1 MQRIFAADIG
11 GTNARFALFT
21 AHEGNLTLTSA
32 VWAKSA
38 DLGNA
43 QDVLQAMQQLLQSP
57 LSAGDALAI
66 ALAGPVQ
73 GLHGKLTNGQLRVNL
88 DGAAQQH
95 NLACCL
101 LLNDFGAQAF
111 ATLTPCGA
119 TAALVRSSPRSFDG
133 SCATRAVLGAGTG
146 LGAAM
151 LVRAGEAGSAGSW
164 LAVPS
169 EAGHAAFAF
178 VGPEEQDYQAFLGHE
193 LGRDYPTAE
202 NVLSGEGLSV
212 LHYYLSGQF
221 FYPPAVGAEALSH
234 ETPTLLWYARFWGR
248 FCRQWILTT
257 LCRGG
262 LWIAGGIAA
271 KNSLCVTHPVFLQEL
286 GLVPDIGGIVASVPI
301 YLITDGNSGLWG
313 AAYAALEHLS
323 CRMPRAEKSQAI
335 TPHAD

>member
-21 AHEGNLTLTSA
+21 AHGGNLTLTSV

-38 DLGNA
+38 DLGNT
-43 QDVLQAMQQLLQSP
+43 QDMLQDMQQALQKHF
-57 LSAGDALAI
+57 SAGDALVI
-66 ALAGPVQ
+66 ALAGPVK
-73 GLHGKLTNGQLRVNL
+73 GLKGKLTNGQLQVDLSGVEQR
-88 DGAAQQH
+88 H

-101 LLNDFGAQAF
+101 LINDFSAQAF
-111 ATLTPCGA
+111 ATLTTCGSTA
-119 TAALVRSSPRSFDG
+119 TMVRGGNRLPG
-133 SCATRAVLGAGTG
+133 EQCATRAVLGAGTG

-151 LVRAGEAGSAGSW
+151 LINSGKRASGESW
-164 LAVPS
+164 IAVPS
-169 EAGHAAFAF
+169 EAGHSAFPF
-178 VGPEEQDYQAFLGHE
+178 VGAEEQVYQAFLARE

-212 LHYYLSGQF
+212 LHYYLSGRF

-234 ETPTLLWYARFWGR
+234 ETATLMWYARFLGR

-262 LWIAGGIAA
+262 LWITGGIAA
-271 KNSLCVTHPVFLQEL
+271 KNPLCVSHPAFFQEL
-286 GLVPDIGGIVASVPI
+286 GLVADSGGVVAATPI

-313 AAYAALEHLS
+313 AARAA
-323 CRMPRAEKSQAI
+323 AEYLPNR
-335 TPHAD
+335 TPSIE

>member
-21 AHEGNLTLTSA
+21 EYEGNLTLMSA

-43 QDVLQAMQQLLQSP
+43 RDVLQAMQQLLQSP
-57 LSAGDALAI
+57 FSAGDSLVI
-66 ALAGPVQ
+66 ALAGPVK
-73 GLHGKLTNGQLRVNL
+73 GLRGRLTNGRLRVDL
-88 DGAAQQH
+88 DGVAQQY

-101 LLNDFGAQAF
+101 LLNDFSAQAF
-111 ATLTPCGA
+111 ATPTPCGT
-119 TAALVRSSPRSFDG
+119 TAAVVRSGTRSIDE
-133 SCATRAVLGAGTG
+133 SRETRAVLGAGTG

-151 LVRAGEAGSAGSW
+151 LVRSSGPGSAGGW

-178 VGPEEQDYQAFLGHE
+178 VGPEEQDYQAFLARE

-271 KNSLCVTHPVFLQEL
+271 KNALCVTHPVFLQEL
-286 GLVPDIGGIVASVPI
+286 GLVPDIGGIAASAPI
-301 YLITDGNSGLWG
+301 YLVTDGNSGLWG
-313 AAYAALEHLS
+313 AACAAVEHLS
-323 CRMPRAEKSQAI
+323 CCVPRAEKSG
-335 TPHAD
+335 

>member
-21 AHEGNLTLTSA
+21 VYEGNLTLTSV

-43 QDVLQAMQQLLQSP
+43 RDVLQTMQQLLQTP

-66 ALAGPVQ
+66 ALAGPVK
-73 GLHGKLTNGQLRVNL
+73 GLHGKLTNGQLRVDL
-88 DGAAQQH
+88 DDVAQQL

-101 LLNDFGAQAF
+101 LLNDFSAQAF
-111 ATLTPCGA
+111 ATLTPCGVNA
-119 TAALVRSSPRSFDG
+119 TLVRSSTRTFDA
-133 SCATRAVLGAGTG
+133 SSETRAVLGAGTG

-151 LVRAGEAGSAGSW
+151 LVRAGTANPVKSW
-164 LAVPS
+164 QAVPS
-169 EAGHAAFAF
+169 EAGHVAFAF
-178 VGPEEQDYQAFLGHE
+178 VGPEEEAYQAFLARE

-234 ETPTLLWYARFWGR
+234 ETPTLLWYARFLGR

-271 KNSLCVTHPVFLQEL
+271 KNPLCVTHPAFMQEL
-286 GLVPDIGGIVASVPI
+286 GLVPDIGGIAASVPV
-301 YLITDGNSGLWG
+301 YLITDCNSGLWG
-313 AAYAALEHLS
+313 AACAAVEHVT
-323 CRMPRAEKSQAI
+323 CCARQAENNV
-335 TPHAD
+335 

>member
-21 AHEGNLTLTSA
+21 VYEGNLTLMSA

-43 QDVLQAMQQLLQSP
+43 HNVLQAMQQLLQSP
-57 LSAGDALAI
+57 FSAGDSLVI
-66 ALAGPVQ
+66 ALAGPVN
-73 GLHGKLTNGQLRVNL
+73 GLHGKLTNGQLRVDL
-88 DGAAQQH
+88 DGVAQQY

-101 LLNDFGAQAF
+101 LLNDFSAQAF

-119 TAALVRSSPRSFDG
+119 AAALVRSSTRFIDESRE
-133 SCATRAVLGAGTG
+133 TRAVLGAGTG

-151 LVRAGEAGSAGSW
+151 LVRSGDPDPAGSW
-164 LAVPS
+164 VAVPS
-169 EAGHAAFAF
+169 EAGHTAFAF
-178 VGPEEQDYQAFLGHE
+178 VGPEEQAYQAFLARE

-271 KNSLCVTHPVFLQEL
+271 KNPLCLTHPAFMQEL
-286 GLVPDIGGIVASVPI
+286 GLVPDIGGIAASAPI
-301 YLITDGNSGLWG
+301 YLVTDGNSGLWG
-313 AAYAALEHLS
+313 AACAAVEHLS
-323 CRMPRAEKSQAI
+323 CRVPRAEKNG
-335 TPHAD
+335 